1 MNERKI
7 TVRGEGS
14 LSLKPDLI
22 IMTMTLETKSE
33 EYKKA
38 VDEAAVQIN
47 ALKGALEAVGF
58 EWDSLKTTDFRVNT
72 EYESVQDGR
81 SWRQVFVGYKCIH
94 MLKLEFDMD
103 MKRLD
108 KAIFAMSSCGSTPHF
123 EIGFSVKD
131 KNAASERLLTN
142 AVTNARQNAKVLAA
156 AAGVVLG
163 DIVSIDYNRN
173 DDIVFRSKTR
183 MTRAVYASAGGCVEE
198 CDDNGIEPEDI
209 KVSDSVEIV
218 WSIK

>member
-7 TVRGEGS
+7 TVRGEGN

-38 VDEAAVQIN
+38 VDDATDRIN
-47 ALKGALEAVGF
+47 ALKDALESAHF
-58 EWDSLKTTDFRVNT
+58 QRDSLKTTDFRVNT
-72 EYESVQDGR
+72 EYENIQDGR
-81 SWRQVFVGYKCIH
+81 SWKQVFVGYNCIH
-94 MLKLEFDMD
+94 MLKLEFDMN

-108 KAIFAMSSCGSTPHF
+108 NAVSAISGCGSAPQF
-123 EIGFSVKD
+123 EINFSVKN
-131 KNAASERLLTN
+131 KNEASEQLLAN
-142 AVTNARQNAKVLAA
+142 AVANARRKAEILAA
-156 AAGVVLG
+156 AADVSLG
-163 DIVSIDYNRN
+163 DIITIDYNRN
-173 DDIVFRSKTR
+173 DVVFRSETR
-183 MTRAVYASAGGCVEE
+183 VMRAAAFNADCAGA
-198 CDDNGIEPEDI
+198 GIEPEDI